1 MRRIVIGLIMCSL
14 GLLACGGGAE
24 LRANN
29 RVAEMMDGWQS
40 GGTSSDGNIQEAIGR
55 WYDGSRQLQLD
66 YLKHARVEFDNWR
79 REKSLYKEIDSWAI
93 TSITEEPGTEPPAMI
108 VAVDIDGQGYQMRV
122 TSDQPIEWVQ

>member
-1 MRRIVIGLIMCSL
+1 MRWSK
-14 GLLACGGGAE
+14 A
-24 LRANN
+24 
-29 RVAEMMDGWQS
+29 
-40 GGTSSDGNIQEAIGR
+40 
-55 WYDGSRQLQLD
+55 SRQRSLD
-66 YLKHARVEFDNWR
+66 KGRFNIKAAITKAANTGSYLKHARVEFDNWR